1 MSTNIN
7 QCLTNIFKNLTN
19 INQYLTDTENQFY
32 KISVVLVKY
41 CLSIGLYW
49 RYGLNI
55 DLILVK
61 LSSTLE
67 VFYQYLTDT
76 KQFTLETN
84 SIGKISQV
92 SVKNQFIQFSILGR
106 FDQYLTVILKTNI
119 IGYIS

>member
-32 KISVVLVKY
+32 KISVVWVKC

-76 KQFTLETN
+76 KQYTLETN
-84 SIGKISQV
+84 SIGKIS
-92 SVKNQFIQFSILGR
+92 
-106 FDQYLTVILKTNI
+106 
-119 IGYIS
+119 